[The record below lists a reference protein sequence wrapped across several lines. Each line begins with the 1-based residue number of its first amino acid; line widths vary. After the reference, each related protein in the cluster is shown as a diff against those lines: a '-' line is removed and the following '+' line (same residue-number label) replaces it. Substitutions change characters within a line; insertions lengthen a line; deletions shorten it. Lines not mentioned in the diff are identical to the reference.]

1 MLASN
6 VHVFRSESEAQT
18 QLLPS
23 LCTQAYEPGPRRR
36 PLEDLVISRY
46 TRNLL
51 PQELRDDI
59 SNRVRAPFD
68 FPTELLKTLK
78 SRTAS
83 GVGGAQHAVTL
94 EYIRE
99 HTLRATTALI
109 TDDPSISLD
118 LRVRLVG
125 VLPAIINVL
134 DLDIITLLSK
144 ATLTDEQFQEYTLV
158 ALHQAPVQGIIITS
172 HLAVKLGTSAI
183 MLRFQEHLRLLIVAK
198 PWLSPS
204 VETYLAKATNLTVLA
219 LAIGGESP
227 WSRLHHVLLNL
238 RLLVS
243 RVELDLSIDAR
254 KAKIAQPVEVFSRWA
269 PLFEMDCPTT
279 LRRLS
284 MLVEPAQESFLN
296 SLAVQIR
303 GDATF
308 ATSVLQPDYRLGAIA
323 TNLPILS
330 LFLSQNHAN
339 SPMSPFLGCPVT
351 EIHVDASTVEQ
362 AIRNLPNYVYARR
375 THLTVR
381 FPYRVEAQDPRVQ
394 DLIRHFWR
402 KGIRLVP
409 TSWEEKPLAF
419 PLNPFSYVSISFTSF
434 GNRL

>member
-1 MLASN
+1 
-6 VHVFRSESEAQT
+6 
-18 QLLPS
+18 
-23 LCTQAYEPGPRRR
+23 
-36 PLEDLVISRY
+36 
-46 TRNLL
+46 
-51 PQELRDDI
+51 
-59 SNRVRAPFD
+59 
-68 FPTELLKTLK
+68 
-78 SRTAS
+78 
-83 GVGGAQHAVTL
+83 VTL